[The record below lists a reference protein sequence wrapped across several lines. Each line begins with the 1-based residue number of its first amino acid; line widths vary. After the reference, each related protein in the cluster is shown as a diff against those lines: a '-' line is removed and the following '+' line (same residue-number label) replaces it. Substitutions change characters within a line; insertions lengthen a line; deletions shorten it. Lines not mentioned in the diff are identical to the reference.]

1 MMNGTQWDLN
11 SPEVAK
17 TLCNKFKH
25 TRMSKM
31 KSAGNIAESAGISEL
46 DLHLIEAG
54 QTEKLTPIV
63 AENIALALGLIQSP
77 MLEVKNE
84 PKEQV
89 EMRKHK
95 GRHKISPARK
105 RQGRE
110 IKERRKALGIAMHE
124 LETEANLPKWCL
136 SQMESKGVGLFPD
149 RAAAT
154 FEALERLEARK
165 EKYKNG
171 TNYNPLTKQ
180 MDNSHKEATP
190 PMSTHQA
197 SPSKPRR
204 TGFTISTEHKIKCG
218 EHTQSLAKRCTEVAR

>member
-1 MMNGTQWDLN
+1 
-11 SPEVAK
+11 
-17 TLCNKFKH
+17 
-25 TRMSKM
+25 
-31 KSAGNIAESAGISEL
+31 
-46 DLHLIEAG
+46 
-54 QTEKLTPIV
+54 
-63 AENIALALGLIQSP
+63 

-197 SPSKPRR
+197 RPSKPRR
-204 TGFTISTEHKIKCG
+204 TGFTISTEHKIKCDDYELVACVAG
-218 EHTQSLAKRCTEVAR
+218 NDFSISIGDKKDLLIIEGQKSEKMGILAALKAIIEVIEG